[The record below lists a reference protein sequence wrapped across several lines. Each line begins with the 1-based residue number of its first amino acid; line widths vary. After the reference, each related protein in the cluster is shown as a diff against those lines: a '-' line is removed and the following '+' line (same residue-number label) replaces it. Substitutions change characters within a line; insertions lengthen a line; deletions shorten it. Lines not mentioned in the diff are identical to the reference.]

1 MPELQMV
8 LQTLLGYFGVT
19 LGSLWTCLGDVGA
32 LSTLFRWRK
41 ALNFKCDMYMCRHNG
56 AEERKCSNVIGVTS
70 LVGPFRGPFGV
81 TLVSCRH
88 MYPPELKFEAF
99 RHRNNLDKAP
109 TSPTYAQSDPKV
121 IPELPSKACKTNEIS
136 KFPILGPT
144 MPAHVPIT
152 FEF

>member
-1 MPELQMV
+1 MGQKNENVQMSLV
-8 LQTLLGYFGVT
+8 LQALLGHFGV
-19 LGSLWTCLGDVGA
+19 LLASLWSQVG
-32 LSTLFRWRK
+32 
-41 ALNFKCDMYMCRHNG
+41 C
-56 AEERKCSNVIGVTS
+56 VGV
-70 LVGPFRGPFGV
+70 LPKLLR
-81 TLVSCRH
+81 C
-88 MYPPELKFEAF
+88 
-99 RHRNNLDKAP
+99 RNNLDKAP